1 MSLHTPSLPAL
12 TPFSPPV
19 LGVGWAWLSR
29 WSHGEGGKR
38 EWSASSFTQTQR
50 LWAAPAS
57 QQRGQEVA
65 GCLRVSPA
73 DRTPPMDPGD

>member
-1 MSLHTPSLPAL
+1 MSLHTPPSQHSHPSA
-12 TPFSPPV
+12 PQFW
-19 LGVGWAWLSR
+19 GWGWAWLSR
-29 WSHGEGGKR
+29 WFHGEGGKR

-73 DRTPPMDPGD
+73 DRTPPVDPGD